1 MARKDDVH
9 YLKGSHGVL
18 PIQGDDKVARKL
30 AMIFEVRCMGV
41 PVMEAA
47 RRYGYTIP
55 RYYQVHTS
63 YMTEGTEGLVDKK
76 PGPKGNSIRTAEVV
90 NQIIRHRFLDPDAS
104 PAVIT
109 QRLKQT
115 GYSVSQRSVER
126 TITEYGLQK
135 KTPRVKS

>member
-1 MARKDDVH
+1 MARKDNVH

-18 PIQGDDKVARKL
+18 PIHGEDKVGRKL
-30 AMIFEVRCMGV
+30 AMIVEVRCMGV
-41 PVMEAA
+41 SVIEAA
-47 RRYGYTIP
+47 ERYGYTSP
-55 RYYQVHTS
+55 RYYQVHAS
-63 YMTEGTEGLVDKK
+63 FMREGTQGLVDKK
-76 PGPKGNSIRTAEVV
+76 TGPKDNSVRTGEVV